1 MRGQN
6 ERSVLPRLDTR
17 ADGSQ
22 SNIRFANVPIFRGE
36 RSAQQLAS
44 SSACARRARAICAY
58 GFLCTPE
65 ARHGGSR
72 NDTQAANLR
81 ELRDQGFRDAVGKIL
96 LSRIAA
102 DIRERQ
108 HCTPLANTSLSRTAP
123 GSVANGV
130 NRPRSPN
137 ATSGVYWASRPSPRK
152 CPHSSASL
160 RATSACMDD
169 PLYRAQGRVRENWP
183 GTAGSR
189 RPHSSWGTLLFLVIY
204 QLVTYAATQIRK
216 LCSRVMRRYPT
227 AEQTA
232 NYLNSSRNPL
242 GSLAAT
248 ITALVQR
255 N

>member
-137 ATSGVYWASRPSPRK
+137 ATSGVYWVSSPHRESVPIQAPR
-152 CPHSSASL
+152 CGPLVRAWMIHCIARRVVSAKTGL
-160 RATSACMDD
+160 
-169 PLYRAQGRVRENWP
+169 G
-183 GTAGSR
+183 
-189 RPHSSWGTLLFLVIY
+189 
-204 QLVTYAATQIRK
+204 QLVLVARIHPGE
-216 LCSRVMRRYPT
+216 RYCF
-227 AEQTA
+227 
-232 NYLNSSRNPL
+232 
-242 GSLAAT
+242 
-248 ITALVQR
+248 
-255 N
+255 